1 MNSCTWRKQP
11 CDLSVDFVRTMTDM
25 GVCYT
30 FNSGRRGSPLNVTDS
45 GSGNA
50 LSLVL
55 NVEQYEYMKG
65 PQSAAGVKVLHKAML
80 VY

>member
-1 MNSCTWRKQP
+1 MP
-11 CDLSVDFVRTMTDM
+11 CDQSVDFVRTMTDM

-30 FNSGRRGSPLNVTDS
+30 FSSGWKGSPLNVTDS

-65 PQSAAGVKVLHKAML
+65 PQSAAGVKVLARPT
-80 VY
+80 